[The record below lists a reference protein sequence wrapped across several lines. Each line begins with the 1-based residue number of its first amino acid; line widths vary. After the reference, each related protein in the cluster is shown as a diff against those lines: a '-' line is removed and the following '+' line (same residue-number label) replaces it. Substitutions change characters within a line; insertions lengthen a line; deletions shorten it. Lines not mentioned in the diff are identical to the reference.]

1 MSLAPR
7 TYLVDGPL
15 MSAADRRA
23 AIKNRMVLELM
34 AANTFASRESARRTL
49 YAQDFFA
56 IDIEL
61 LVDEAM
67 ADAADFATLASAV
80 ANAMTTS

>member
-1 MSLAPR
+1 VSTGPR

-23 AIKNRMVLELM
+23 AIKARMVLELM
-34 AANTFASRESARRTL
+34 AADAFGNRDGARRAL

-56 IDIEL
+56 LDIEL

-67 ADAADFATLASAV
+67 AEAADFAALTATV
-80 ANAMTTS
+80 ANAVGMP

>member
-15 MSAADRRA
+15 MASADRRA
-23 AIKNRMVLELM
+23 AIKNRMVLALM
-34 AANTFASRESARRTL
+34 AADTFASRESARRTL

-56 IDIEL
+56 LDIEL
-61 LVDEAM
+61 LVDEAR
-67 ADAADFATLASAV
+67 AEAADFAALAAAL
-80 ANAMTTS
+80 ANVMAMA